1 MSIQNGRPG
10 NTVNSTG
17 PIVGYGKGGGM
28 AQHPLASPKT
38 QHINMPS
45 SAPTAP
51 GSHTLVPAFQQRQ
64 AVTNLG
70 QPPRTVQK
78 G

>member
-10 NTVNSTG
+10 SSVNSTA

-28 AQHPLASPKT
+28 AQHPLASPLT
-38 QHINMPS
+38 QHITAPTL
-45 SAPTAP
+45 PTAP
-51 GSHTLVPAFQQRQ
+51 GSHTLVPGYQAVQ

-70 QPPRTVQK
+70 QPPRTLQR